1 MSGRQAI
8 QNGLTASRLRT
19 RRNIPIFFRNQS
31 LNSESWSRKVIRP
44 FARSKKRRVGISFL
58 IALPLLGTFNL
69 NYRLR

>member
-31 LNSESWSRKVIRP
+31 LNSESWSRKVIRL